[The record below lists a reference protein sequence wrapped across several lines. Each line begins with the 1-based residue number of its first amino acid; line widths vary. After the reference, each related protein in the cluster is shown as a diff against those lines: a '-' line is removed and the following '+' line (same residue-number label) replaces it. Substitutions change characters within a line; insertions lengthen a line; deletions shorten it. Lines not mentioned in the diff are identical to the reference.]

1 MSQDA
6 EHDRGRGAR
15 GIALDCAPAQQRA
28 RARQQ
33 VAQVDRLG
41 DVVVA
46 RDFQPEN
53 AIDLGVAARH
63 EDDPGLAEC
72 LDFLGELETVTVGK
86 LHVEED
92 QVGAPALERLA
103 ALGAAP
109 GFGDLE
115 IMVGEIP
122 RDHRAR
128 DRIVLDDDQPFA
140 ALCIA
145 RRCSGW
151 LGQRQLCLRRTSLR
165 QARRGSKTR
174 AGTGMPAFVH

>member
-1 MSQDA
+1 MSQEPNTTVVVA
-6 EHDRGRGAR
+6 LAASRSIAR
-15 GIALDCAPAQQRA
+15 LRSSE

-63 EDDPGLAEC
+63 EDDPGLAER

-86 LHVEED
+86 LYVEED

-103 ALGAAP
+103 ALGAAA
-109 GFGDLE
+109 GFRHVVV
-115 IMVGEIP
+115 MV
-122 RDHRAR
+122 
-128 DRIVLDDDQPFA
+128 
-140 ALCIA
+140 
-145 RRCSGW
+145 
-151 LGQRQLCLRRTSLR
+151 
-165 QARRGSKTR
+165 
-174 AGTGMPAFVH
+174 